1 MDSKREQWG
10 SRMGFIFAAVGS
22 AIGLG
27 NIWRFPTVVGQNG
40 GGAFVLLYLGLVFLV
55 GVPVLMVE
63 LSLGRWSQRNVIGAF
78 KILSPGTPWV
88 IIGVMGIMAGAIIL
102 SFYSVI
108 AGWSVAYIYKFLQGV
123 FTSLPPSGIAAEFTN
138 LVAHPAIPLLW
149 HGLFMAMTVGIVM
162 LGVAQGIERW
172 SKILMP
178 LLLGLLL
185 ILVLRSVT
193 LPGAREGIYW
203 YLRPDFARLGWET
216 VLIALGQVFFSLSLG
231 MGAMLTY
238 GSYLSK
244 KENIPGN
251 AVYIA
256 LADMAVALLAG
267 LVIIP
272 AVFAFGLDPETG
284 PALIFLTL
292 PAVFQSMPLGNFF
305 GVIFFALLS
314 IAALTSAISLLEVVV
329 AYFVDELNWRRSL
342 AAPVVGL
349 AVFLLGVPSSL
360 SSGALPQ
367 LQLWGLPFLDLMD
380 WITANLLLPLSGLLM
395 VIFVGWVWGRKRAMT
410 ALENRGRPF
419 RYGGAWFFL
428 VRWILPLALAYIL
441 LSGLTG

>member
-1 MDSKREQWG
+1 MGKREQWG
-10 SRMGFIFAAVGS
+10 SRMGFIFAAAGS

-40 GGAFVLLYLGLVFLV
+40 GGAFVLLYLLLIFLV
-55 GVPVLMVE
+55 GIPVLMVE
-63 LSLGRWSQRNVIGAF
+63 LSLGRQAQRNVVGTF
-78 KILSPGTPWV
+78 RELSPGTPWF
-88 IIGVMGIMAGAIIL
+88 ITGVMGTIAGVVIL
-102 SFYSVI
+102 SFYSVV
-108 AGWSVAYIYKFLQGV
+108 AGWSIAYIIKFLQGA
-123 FTSLPPSGIAAEFTN
+123 FTGLSLSGISAEFTG
-138 LVAHPAIPLLW
+138 LVAHPTIPLLW
-149 HGLFMAMTVGIVM
+149 HGLFMVMTVGIVI
-162 LGVAQGIERW
+162 LGVARGIERW

-185 ILVLRSVT
+185 ILVLRAVT

-203 YLRPDFARLGWET
+203 FLRPDFARLGWET
-216 VLIALGQVFFSLSLG
+216 VFIALGQVFFSLSLG

-244 KENIPGN
+244 EENIPTN

-256 LADMAVALLAG
+256 LADMIVALLAG

-272 AVFAFGLDPETG
+272 AVFAFGLNPETG

-292 PAVFQSMPLGNFF
+292 PAVFQSMPLGSLF
-305 GVIFFALLS
+305 GVIFFAILT

-329 AYFVDELNWRRSL
+329 AYFVDELSWRRSL
-342 AAPVVGL
+342 AAPLVGL
-349 AVFLLGVPSSL
+349 AIFLLGIPSSL

-380 WITANLLLPLSGLLM
+380 WITANLLLPLGGLLM
-395 VIFVGWVWGRKRAMT
+395 VIFVGWVWGHKRAMT
-410 ALENRGRPF
+410 ALENRGSTF
-419 RYGGAWFFL
+419 RYGGAWFSL
-428 VRWILPLALAYIL
+428 VRWLLPLALAYIL